1 MILYKGTANE
11 FREAVDTNQI
21 ADIVE
26 DKFLEKLGRRV
37 PDNVRRSWS
46 NSMSF
51 MEKIVRRSGVAD
63 DCGVMVEYVI
73 PHTSKRIDFVIA
85 GKDKEG
91 NKNFIIVELKQWEK
105 AEGTESDGIVSTFV
119 GGGVRE
125 TAHPSYQANSYKTFL
140 EDFNESV
147 SEGILSPF
155 ACAYLHNYSEKNPE
169 PLKGSIYE
177 KEIEKAPLYFK
188 DDVEKLES
196 FISDHVGEGSG
207 LDILYEIDSG
217 RIRPSKQLVDYV
229 MSMFEGNS
237 SFTLIDEQKVAFE
250 TAKREALKTDKK
262 TVVIVKGG
270 PGTGKSIISV
280 NLLGHLLNEELNTVF
295 VAPNSSFRNVM
306 IEKLSEGYTKK
317 RLKHLFKS
325 SAGFTDV
332 EKEAFDV
339 IIVDE
344 AHRLKNGT
352 AFQYFGDNQ
361 AEDIIESSKNTIFFI
376 DDNQA
381 IRPEDIGSVS
391 ELKRIAEIHNAEVK
405 EMELT
410 AQFRC
415 SGAEGYVNWLDDVL
429 HIEQTGNYDGWDEED
444 FDFKIF
450 SNPNELH
457 DAIKEK
463 NAEGS
468 NSRLLAGYAWK
479 WTSAKKGNPDAE
491 VDDVEMPEFDFC
503 MPWNSRKTGTTWAI
517 EKDGIDQVGCIHT
530 SQGLE
535 FDYVGII
542 VGDDLKLDK
551 ENLEYYTEWDDYKD
565 SMGKRNMKENLDRLN
580 KYVRNIYK
588 ILMSRGMKG
597 CYVYFQNKEV
607 EDYFRSRIDSKKHE

>member
-1 MILYKGTANE
+1 M
-11 FREAVDTNQI
+11 
-21 ADIVE
+21 
-26 DKFLEKLGRRV
+26 
-37 PDNVRRSWS
+37 
-46 NSMSF
+46 
-51 MEKIVRRSGVAD
+51 
-63 DCGVMVEYVI
+63 
-73 PHTSKRIDFVIA
+73 
-85 GKDKEG
+85 
-91 NKNFIIVELKQWEK
+91 
-105 AEGTESDGIVSTFV
+105 
-119 GGGVRE
+119 
-125 TAHPSYQANSYKTFL
+125 
-140 EDFNESV
+140 
-147 SEGILSPF
+147 
-155 ACAYLHNYSEKNPE
+155 
-169 PLKGSIYE
+169 
-177 KEIEKAPLYFK
+177 
-188 DDVEKLES
+188 
-196 FISDHVGEGSG
+196 
-207 LDILYEIDSG
+207 
-217 RIRPSKQLVDYV
+217 
-229 MSMFEGNS
+229 
-237 SFTLIDEQKVAFE
+237 
-250 TAKREALKTDKK
+250 
-262 TVVIVKGG
+262 IVKGG